1 WKNDLYY
8 FTVNFPNKTNVMIG
22 SMGIWLFSSLVLL
35 MVVLFFAY
43 AMITILRQKQ
53 LSEVQRDFVNNMTH
67 EFKTPVSTI
76 LVTSRLIN
84 KPEVQL
90 QPSSIEHYSN
100 LIQQEALRL
109 KGQVERVLQVA
120 VWDQR
125 KMKYQIEKVDLHE
138 CLDQAIAS
146 LD

>member
-84 KPEVQL
+84 KPEVRGD
-90 QPSSIEHYSN
+90 PSAITQYVS
-100 LIQQEALRL
+100 LIQFEA
-109 KGQVERVLQVA
+109 
-120 VWDQR
+120 QR
-125 KMKYQIEKVDLHE
+125 
-138 CLDQAIAS
+138 
-146 LD
+146 